1 MVLLLR
7 KIAEF
12 SYFLICALRSRSCFC
27 ELAKHQNNWCSDWAT
42 LQELVEE
49 IFGRGPVIHARVPT
63 ERALEWEKWP
73 YGPIVDG

>member
-12 SYFLICALRSRSCFC
+12 SYSLICVLGSRSCFC
-27 ELAKHQNNWCSDWAT
+27 ELAKHENNWCSDCAT
-42 LQELVEE
+42 LQKLVEE
-49 IFGRGPVIHARVPT
+49 IFGRGRVIHARVPT
-63 ERALEWEKWP
+63 ERALEWEKWS